1 MKILQINAVNAIA
14 STGRNAKELGDF
26 LLSQGHDSVIAYSKG
41 PSLDKNREFVM
52 GNNIDAKLHGLLS
65 RISGMQGY
73 FSHGATKK
81 LLAFMD
87 EYSPDVVVLNNLHAN
102 YINLPLLLRYLANN
116 DIATVAVLHDCW
128 FYTGK
133 CCHYTA
139 KGCYKWK
146 ESCGAC
152 PQLKKYNKSWLFDRT
167 EKMLA
172 DKKKLFGAIPRL
184 AVVGVSDWITE
195 EAAEASV
202 FKNAKKITRI
212 YNWINLD
219 KFKPTDSEDIR
230 NKLGIQDKKVILCV
244 SSLWSYDKG
253 LKTVLKLSEK
263 LSPDERIVML
273 GNLPDKNLLNDNIIS
288 LPATNSIEEL
298 VELYSM
304 ADVFFQPSLEETFG
318 KVSAEALASGTPV
331 ICFNS
336 TANPELVGEG
346 CGAVVSVGDID
357 GLYKEV
363 KEIWSKGK
371 SVYSKACR
379 EFAEQNFDMKKN
391 LSEYAK
397 LLEEI
402 NS

>member
-1 MKILQINAVNAIA
+1 MKILQINAVNAIK
-14 STGRNAKELGDF
+14 STGRTCLEMSNYFNDN
-26 LLSQGHDSVIAYSKG
+26 GHNCVTAYSMG
-41 PSLDKNREFVM
+41 PSVNAENEFII
-52 GNNIDAKLHGLLS
+52 GTAFDRKAHALLS
-65 RISGMQGY
+65 RLFGMQGY
-73 FSHGATKK
+73 FSRSATKNLIAYIK
-81 LLAFMD
+81 IF
-87 EYSPDVVVLNNLHAN
+87 SPDVVILRNFHSN
-102 YINLPLLLRYLANN
+102 YINLPMVLKFLAKNN
-116 DIATVAVLHDCW
+116 ISTVVVLHDCW

-133 CCHYTA
+133 CCHYTIA
-139 KGCYKWK
+139 GCYKWK
-146 ESCGAC
+146 SGCGEC
-152 PQLKKYNKSWLFDRT
+152 KSLKKYNKSWFFDFT
-167 EKMLA
+167 KKMVKDKEKY
-172 DKKKLFGAIPRL
+172 FSAIPSL
-184 AVVGVSDWITE
+184 CVVGVSDWLTQ
-195 EAAEASV
+195 EAKAAPV

-230 NKLGIQDKKVILCV
+230 NKLEIQDKKVILCV

-273 GNLPDKNLLNDNIIS
+273 GNLPNKDLLNDNIIS

-298 VELYSM
+298 VKLYSL
-304 ADVFFQPSLEETFG
+304 ADVFFQPSIEETFG

-331 ICFNS
+331 VCFNS
-336 TANPELVGEG
+336 TANHELVGKG
-346 CGAVVSVGDID
+346 CGAVVPVGDID
-357 GLYKEV
+357 GLYKEI
-363 KEIWSKGK
+363 KEILSKEK

-397 LLEEI
+397 LFEEI